1 MLYCRE
7 EKQVKQVNV
16 VRGISYSEQ
25 VISQLKQI
33 LGDENVKIVTKLS

>member
-33 LGDENVKIVTKLS
+33 LGDENVKIVIKLS